1 VKCERNG
8 LMENKTVEDI
18 ELEIE
23 SIIGQLYLR
32 YYQLRQLKEYRRE
45 YDLMG
50 TLTHMLIE
58 DRQLLREKYREYLEI
73 KE

>member
-1 VKCERNG
+1 
-8 LMENKTVEDI
+8 MENKTVEDI